1 MCVSYKKLWKLLI
14 DRDMTR
20 TDLRDAIGASTST
33 FAKLSRGEL
42 ISGNIMMKICR
53 ELGCNIGDMMDVVL
67 DDEVKEERAKN
78 SNKHSAGR
86 KTQRVRLQ
94 H

>member
-1 MCVSYKKLWKLLI
+1 
-14 DRDMTR
+14 
-20 TDLRDAIGASTST
+20 
-33 FAKLSRGEL
+33 
-42 ISGNIMMKICR
+42 MKICR